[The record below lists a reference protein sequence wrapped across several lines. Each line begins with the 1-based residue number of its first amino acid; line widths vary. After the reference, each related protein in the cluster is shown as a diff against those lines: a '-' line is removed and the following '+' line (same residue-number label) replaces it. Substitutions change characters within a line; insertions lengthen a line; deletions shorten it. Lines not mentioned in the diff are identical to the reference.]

1 MHTQLRSLLPGLL
14 RGGSGMKARSSAA
27 TAVHPF
33 HGPAD
38 ILEQLQMAVVVTDRG
53 CNLLYANAFAAN
65 LLGLPDAPAR
75 LVGRSL
81 VSVGF
86 EEGDAQRVNEMAA
99 LVLRGREWE
108 GTFASRRVDG
118 SRVFIRARAVPLRLP
133 SSEISGIAIIARDA
147 TRGGSRSERDRLRL
161 LARIVDRL
169 AGPLALDVPL
179 RQSSDTRAPDG
190 PPPRRGRSCQ

>member
-86 EEGDAQRVNEMAA
+86 EEGDERRVSDLVAQ
-99 LVLRGREWE
+99 VLHGRDWE
-108 GTFASRRVDG
+108 GSFARHQPDRSR
-118 SRVFIRARAVPLRLP
+118 A
-133 SSEISGIAIIARDA
+133 
-147 TRGGSRSERDRLRL
+147 
-161 LARIVDRL
+161 
-169 AGPLALDVPL
+169 
-179 RQSSDTRAPDG
+179 
-190 PPPRRGRSCQ
+190 

>member
-1 MHTQLRSLLPGLL
+1 MHTQLRSLFPGLL

-81 VSVGF
+81 VSIGF
-86 EEGDAQRVNEMAA
+86 EEGDARRVNEVAA
-99 LVLRGREWE
+99 LALRGPGR
-108 GTFASRRVDG
+108 GG
-118 SRVFIRARAVPLRLP
+118 PRARR
-133 SSEISGIAIIARDA
+133 R
-147 TRGGSRSERDRLRL
+147 RDR
-161 LARIVDRL
+161 
-169 AGPLALDVPL
+169 
-179 RQSSDTRAPDG
+179 
-190 PPPRRGRSCQ
+190 RRPFLP